1 MSAQTDTSKHA
12 PDTADKDQMDGSPVH
27 PAFSSPNAD
36 LVLRS
41 KDDTLFRI
49 SSETLSRASAWF
61 RSMLS
66 LPQGAASPSP
76 GAEPIQVDESAVV
89 LEALLSMISGIELPA
104 LDDADFLQSL
114 LTAADKYEI
123 PLAISVVRTA
133 LFSPFLTVSPI
144 RLYGIASRM
153 AWTREAAFAAQKAL
167 ALDLLAPESL
177 PELVLLESTA
187 LSRLLA
193 QHRARRAALIAGLDD
208 PQLFGAI
215 LHSVPGDGG
224 ALADDGA
231 DLCHNPLD
239 HSSWHA
245 LKYALLREFDE
256 RPPAAPGADLGPAFF
271 RMPEV
276 GAMYGARC
284 AKCGQANYLMPN
296 LLDGLSRLVRDLPRT
311 LESP

>member
-1 MSAQTDTSKHA
+1 MSAQPDTPKHA
-12 PDTADKDQMDGSPVH
+12 PETTDKDPVDGSSVH

-49 SSETLSRASAWF
+49 SSDTLSRASAWF

-66 LPQGAASPSP
+66 LPQAAASPSP
-76 GAEPIQVDESAVV
+76 GAEPIQVDESAV
-89 LEALLSMISGIELPA
+89 LAALLSMISGIDLPA

-114 LTAADKYEI
+114 LTAADKYEC
-123 PLAISVVRTA
+123 PLAISVVRSA
-133 LFSPFLTVSPI
+133 LFSPFL
-144 RLYGIASRM
+144 
-153 AWTREAAFAAQKAL
+153 EAL
-167 ALDLLAPESL
+167 ALDLLAPDSL
-177 PELVLLESTA
+177 PELVRLEPAAQSALLG
-187 LSRLLA
+187 L
-193 QHRARRAALIAGLDD
+193 HRARRGALVAGLDD
-208 PQLFGAI
+208 PALFGAI
-215 LHSVPGDGG
+215 LHSVPADG

-245 LKYALLREFDE
+245 LKYALLREFE
-256 RPPAAPGADLGPAFF
+256 RAPPGADLGPAFF

-284 AKCGQANYLMPN
+284 AKCGQANYLMQN
-296 LLDGLSRLVRDLPRT
+296 LLDGLSGVVRDLPRT